1 MGVLE
6 KNLRNLME
14 DHKNSFN
21 LEVKYNVVGPFI
33 YGTNFEILLFDSKK
47 FIILT
52 LLVHQNDI
60 IDSKLK

>member
-1 MGVLE
+1 
-6 KNLRNLME
+6 ME

>member
-1 MGVLE
+1 MGVLKKIFE
-6 KNLRNLME
+6 IWCR

-21 LEVKYNVVGPFI
+21 LEYNVVGPFI
-33 YGTNFEILLFDSKK
+33 YGKNFEILLFDSKK

-52 LLVHQNDI
+52 FLVHQIDI

>member
-1 MGVLE
+1 MGVLKKIVE
-6 KNLRNLME
+6 IWWK

-21 LEVKYNVVGPFI
+21 LEYNVVGPFI
-33 YGTNFEILLFDSKK
+33 DGKNFEILLFDSKK

-52 LLVHQNDI
+52 FLVHQIDI